1 MDNNGA
7 KVFGGCLLI
16 LFATVVGIG
25 VTVVLPAYIISQVLG
40 GFNIYI
46 TTWNTSFL
54 LIALYI
60 IFYVVGSF
68 FSGGRK

>member
-1 MDNNGA
+1 MDNGA

-16 LFATVVGIG
+16 IFATVVGIG
-25 VTVVLPAYIISQVLG
+25 VTVVLPAYIISQVLN

-46 TTWNTSFL
+46 STWNTSFL